1 MPRAGLR
8 VLVALLALTSE
19 AGELR
24 LEWNELKKWTG
35 PQSRV
40 KIQTAE
46 GVSIEARLERVEED
60 RLVLAVL
67 KSSDPSR
74 YGNGEATLERR
85 AVQRIAVRRE
95 SKTAR
100 TGLAIF
106 GAAVFGPLMAAGG
119 AQGYSEGSQVAG
131 AIISGSIIFGLLG
144 YAWGRSID
152 NKWTDVILVPA
163 EAGISAR
170 VPEPAPEPGR
180 LAPAEQHSGPRSS
193 PRLPGAG
200 DGADAAHRG
209 PAAAAT
215 VAVGPGEQAAGN

>member
-1 MPRAGLR
+1 MSRAGLWA
-8 VLVALLALTSE
+8 LAALLALTAE

-24 LEWNELKKWTG
+24 LEWNELKAWTG

-46 GVSIEARLERVEED
+46 GISLEARLVQVEED
-60 RLVLAVL
+60 RLALAVL

-74 YGNGEATLERR
+74 YANGETILERR

-95 SKTAR
+95 SKAAR

-152 NKWTDVILVPA
+152 TKWTDVVLVD
-163 EAGISAR
+163 AG
-170 VPEPAPEPGR
+170 PPGAADVH
-180 LAPAEQHSGPRSS
+180 LS
-193 PRLPGAG
+193 PDRRAGKPVETGLPGG
-200 DGADAAHRG
+200 EGAAPG
-209 PAAAAT
+209 P
-215 VAVGPGEQAAGN
+215 